1 MGGWRC
7 EEQSRNRST
16 VGGQVTER
24 NRADF
29 FCQSTKETFDGAS
42 RCPVFFI
49 DGDITSRVRTCGNRR
64 PAAPDPLSPPL
75 MKLNSFWISPD
86 GVITALRPKSEL
98 SLELT
103 VVFHLTNRADLDFA
117 RAHTRKLQ
125 FSERSTLA
133 RMGIEVFSPQP
144 PRLQR
149 DKLTLQCEAFVY
161 DRRFPSA
168 ACFRE
173 LMQPGLAVG
182 RMFHAPE
189 QNKLSSTEVWAAL
202 RENRIKLPNTLSID
216 RFGRVFLTPHRVKYT
231 LPATIAAGDL
241 LRVLRGDLPRTFL
254 DKVQVREDTD
264 IVSIEPRS
272 GILTSCS
279 MYLQDHF
286 VVLNRGEG
294 NFGLHSGAVLLDPVK
309 TFGTNVVLE
318 IYNTSDEV
326 VVNPMVS
333 VEVYRAGPSDA
344 EVRAALRDRRQAAQA
359 DLGRAYQ
366 LLESNPR
373 IANSSGRPTTG
384 IELRGQSAREE
395 NPSVCIAFDGSIP
408 ESLARGLKTEPWG
421 YVTITQALSHARRD
435 TDTLVVDYFP
445 NLFEHIEI
453 LARLTRVKL
462 RRLVFRKA
470 SRLTPFFLTTDA
482 HARLETYH
490 QLGIDVYWMNSSLG
504 DLFVHTYKKEHGFFV
519 RAEEARRFQTS
530 TVLAFYGSAVSMEDG
545 NARAI
550 RDLVVRM
557 VEFFGPNVALL
568 TGGGGGAMGLAN
580 AAAHEKNCLTGAS
593 FLELE
598 AQPPNTGVDFF
609 NTFTENSRHNRQKWF
624 QVADFCIFGMGGV
637 GTLEETGIELC
648 NLKLGIRPRVPYVF
662 FHDSFWRDLRK
673 QFLLMIREKRAPAW
687 MADYVL
693 FSGNVD
699 DVIEFYRR
707 TLQIA

>member
-1 MGGWRC
+1 
-7 EEQSRNRST
+7 
-16 VGGQVTER
+16 
-24 NRADF
+24 
-29 FCQSTKETFDGAS
+29 
-42 RCPVFFI
+42 
-49 DGDITSRVRTCGNRR
+49 
-64 PAAPDPLSPPL
+64 
-75 MKLNSFWISPD
+75 MKPTPFWISPD
-86 GVITALRPKSEL
+86 GVIVSTRAKSEL

-103 VVFHLTNRADLDFA
+103 VAFKLRERVDMEFA
-117 RAHTRKLQ
+117 RSHARSLQ

-133 RMGIEVFSPQP
+133 RIGIEVFSPQP
-144 PRLQR
+144 PRVQR
-149 DKLTLQCEAFVY
+149 DVITLQCEAFVY

-168 ACFRE
+168 ACFHE
-173 LMQPGLAVG
+173 LMRPGLAVG

-189 QNKLSSTEVWAAL
+189 QNKLSSNEIWQAL

-216 RFGRVFLTPHRVKYT
+216 RFGRVFLTPHHVKYT
-231 LPATIAAGDL
+231 LPQTLAAGDL
-241 LRVLRGDLPRTFL
+241 RRVLTGDLPRTFL
-254 DKVQVREDTD
+254 DKVQVREEPD
-264 IVSIEPRS
+264 VVAIEAHS

-294 NFGLHSGAVLLDPVK
+294 NFGLHSGAVLLDPIK

-333 VEVYRAGPSDA
+333 VEVYRAG
-344 EVRAALRDRRQAAQA
+344 LA
-359 DLGRAYQ
+359 DPEERTM
-366 LLESNPR
+366 LLERRRTTHAELGEAYRRLEQNPR
-373 IANSSGRPTTG
+373 INNAPARPTTG

-395 NPSVCIAFDGSIP
+395 NPCVCIGFAGSIQ
-408 ESLARGLKTEPWG
+408 ESLERGLKNDPFG

-435 TDTLVVDYFP
+435 ADTLVVDYFP

-470 SRLTPFFLTTDA
+470 SRLNPFFLTTDA

-490 QLGIDVYWMNSSLG
+490 QLGIDVYWMNASLG
-504 DLFVHTYKKEHGFFV
+504 DLFVHVYKKEHGFFV
-519 RAEEARRFQTS
+519 REEEKRRFQTS
-530 TVLAFYGSAVSMEDG
+530 TILAFYGSAASMEDG

-580 AAAHEKNCLTGAS
+580 AAAQERDCLTGAS

-624 QVADFCIFGMGGV
+624 QVADFCVFGMGGV

-662 FHDSFWRDLRK
+662 FHDSFWTDLQR
-673 QFLLMIREKRAPAW
+673 QFQAMIREKRAPAW

-693 FSGNVD
+693 FSGKVD
-699 DVIEFYRR
+699 EVLAFYRR

>member
-1 MGGWRC
+1 M
-7 EEQSRNRST
+7 QPNT
-16 VGGQVTER
+16 
-24 NRADF
+24 
-29 FCQSTKETFDGAS
+29 
-42 RCPVFFI
+42 
-49 DGDITSRVRTCGNRR
+49 
-64 PAAPDPLSPPL
+64 
-75 MKLNSFWISPD
+75 FWISPD
-86 GVITALRPKSEL
+86 GVIVSTRAKSEL

-103 VVFHLTNRADLDFA
+103 VSFHLRNRADMDFA
-117 RAHTRKLQ
+117 RAQAASLQ

-133 RMGIEVFSPQP
+133 RIGIEVFSPQP
-144 PRLQR
+144 PKIER
-149 DKLTLQCEAFVY
+149 DSLTLQCEAFVY

-168 ACFRE
+168 SCFHE
-173 LMQPGLAVG
+173 LMRPGLAVG
-182 RMFHAPE
+182 RLFHAPE
-189 QNKLSSTEVWAAL
+189 KNKLTSNEIWQAL
-202 RENRIKLPNTLSID
+202 RENRIKLPNTISID

-231 LPATIAAGDL
+231 LPPTLAAADL
-241 LRVLRGDLPRTFL
+241 QRVLRGDLPRTFL
-254 DKVQVREDTD
+254 DKVQIREDPD
-264 IVSIEPRS
+264 VVSIEPHS

-286 VVLNRGEG
+286 VVLNRGED
-294 NFGLHSGAVLLDPVK
+294 NFGLHSGAVLLDPGK

-344 EVRAALRDRRQAAQA
+344 EERALLQVHRKTTHAE
-359 DLGRAYQ
+359 LGRAYE
-366 LLESNPR
+366 LLASNPR
-373 IANSSGRPTTG
+373 INSARARPTTG

-395 NPSVCIAFDGSIP
+395 NPCVCIGSNVSIQ
-408 ESLARGLKTEPWG
+408 ESLARGLENEPWG
-421 YVTITQALSHARRD
+421 YITITQALSHARRD
-435 TDTLVVDYFP
+435 ADTLVADYLP

-470 SRLTPFFLTTDA
+470 SRLNPFFLSTEA
-482 HARLETYH
+482 HARLEMYH
-490 QLGIDVYWMNSSLG
+490 QLGIDVYWMNDGLH

-519 RAEEARRFQTS
+519 REEETRRFQTS
-530 TVLAFYGSAVSMEDG
+530 TILAFYGSAVSMEDG

-550 RDLVVRM
+550 RELVVRM

-637 GTLEETGIELC
+637 GTLEEMGIELC

-662 FHDSFWRDLRK
+662 FHDSFWKDLRK
-673 QFLLMIREKRAPAW
+673 QFQVMIREKRAPAW
-687 MADYVL
+687 MANYVL

-699 DVIEFYRR
+699 EVITFYRR

>member
-1 MGGWRC
+1 
-7 EEQSRNRST
+7 
-16 VGGQVTER
+16 
-24 NRADF
+24 
-29 FCQSTKETFDGAS
+29 
-42 RCPVFFI
+42 
-49 DGDITSRVRTCGNRR
+49 
-64 PAAPDPLSPPL
+64 
-75 MKLNSFWISPD
+75 MKPNTFWISPD
-86 GVITALRPKSEL
+86 GVIVATRSKSDL

-103 VVFHLTNRADLDFA
+103 VSFQLRHRAEMDFA
-117 RAHTRKLQ
+117 RQHAAALQ

-133 RMGIEVFSPQP
+133 RIGIEVFSPQP
-144 PRLQR
+144 PTVSR
-149 DKLTLQCEAFVY
+149 DSVTLQCEAFVY
-161 DRRFPSA
+161 DQRFPSA
-168 ACFRE
+168 SCFLE
-173 LMQPGLAVG
+173 LMRPGLAVG
-182 RMFHAPE
+182 RLFLAPE
-189 QNKLSSTEVWAAL
+189 QNKLTSNEIWRAL

-231 LPATIAAGDL
+231 LPPSIAAGDL
-241 LRVLRGDLPRTFL
+241 KRVLRGDLPRTFL
-254 DKVQVREDTD
+254 DKVQVREDPD
-264 IVSIEPRS
+264 VVSIPPNS

-279 MYLQDHF
+279 MYLQEHF
-286 VVLNRGEG
+286 VVLNRGQD

-333 VEVYRAGPSDA
+333 VEVYRAGPPDS
-344 EVRAALRDRRQAAQA
+344 EERALLQEHRKTTHA
-359 DLGRAYQ
+359 DLGRAYE

-373 IANSSGRPTTG
+373 INNARGRPTTG

-395 NPSVCIAFDGSIP
+395 NPCVVIGFDGSIQ
-408 ESLARGLKTEPWG
+408 ESLARGLKNEPWG
-421 YVTITQALSHARRD
+421 YITITQALSHARRD
-435 TDTLVVDYFP
+435 ADTLVADFFP

-462 RRLVFRKA
+462 RRIVFRKA
-470 SRLTPFFLTTDA
+470 SRLNPFFLSTDA
-482 HARLETYH
+482 HARLEMYH
-490 QLGIDVYWMNSSLG
+490 QLGIDVYWMNDGLD
-504 DLFVHTYKKEHGFFV
+504 DLFVHVYKKEHGFFV
-519 RAEEARRFQTS
+519 REEEARRFQTS
-530 TVLAFYGSAVSMEDG
+530 TILAFYGSAVSMEDG

-550 RDLVVRM
+550 RELVVRM

-580 AAAHEKNCLTGAS
+580 AAAKEKNCLTGAS

-624 QVADFCIFGMGGV
+624 QVADFCVFGMGGV

-662 FHDSFWRDLRK
+662 FHDSFWADLQK
-673 QFLLMIREKRAPAW
+673 QFLVMIREKRAPGW
-687 MADYVL
+687 MGDYVL
-693 FSGNVD
+693 FSGKVD
-699 DVIEFYRR
+699 EVIAFYRK